1 MEAVNF
7 KVDSLN
13 VDSSSVVGLRPET
26 IRTVRAGEL
35 WRATSTFAQFLTS
48 VDLLNTER
56 VRNRSSA
63 TKALAN

>member
-26 IRTVRAGEL
+26 IRTVRDGGASDGHL
-35 WRATSTFAQFLTS
+35 
-48 VDLLNTER
+48 DLCTVPDFCGPVEYGA
-56 VRNRSSA
+56 S
-63 TKALAN
+63 